1 MCVVVV
7 HPLSTNH
14 PTDTLLGAVQKPHA
28 LKGGT
33 SHQMEVHQAI
43 EFVPR
48 AQAENIQVQRTLLV
62 VLVVQRAG
70 TVLVQGEQPP
80 GQHALSAH
88 MGEVRTLRQAAQ

>member
-1 MCVVVV
+1 MCVGVV

-33 SHQMEVHQAI
+33 SHQMVVHQAI
-43 EFVPR
+43 EFALHV
-48 AQAENIQVQRTLLV
+48 QAGNIQVQQILLV

-88 MGEVRTLRQAAQ
+88 MGEVRTRRQAAQ